1 MTWTEFLSSQTLGI
15 ILGSILT
22 VGFTWFIEWRKSV
35 REDKNHLRDKREELY
50 EQMYEFVM
58 RYEKDARTYKS
69 NKYISEDTRDF
80 YNEIEPQTIW
90 ATVKIREQFYTLFED
105 IMDSA
110 NSYKKHW
117 EKTSDKN
124 RKKILDFKEQIRKE
138 LGLKDQETYHG
149 YNRNKRKEF

>member
-1 MTWTEFLSSQTLGI
+1 MDWNTFYQENHTVIIGGTFTLLGI
-15 ILGSILT
+15 VIGWLLNLCQSY
-22 VGFTWFIEWRKSV
+22 FTNK
-35 REDKNHLRDKREELY
+35 REDRIHLRDKREELY

-58 RYEKDARTYKS
+58 RYEKDARTYKN

-80 YNEIEPQTIW
+80 YNAIEPKTIW
-90 ATVKIREQFYTLFED
+90 ATVKIQEQFYTLFED
-105 IMDSA
+105 IMESA

-138 LGLKDQETYHG
+138 LGLKD
-149 YNRNKRKEF
+149 

>member
-1 MTWTEFLSSQTLGI
+1 MCLSQIIADNQEVIVGGFFTIIGI
-15 ILGSILT
+15 VIGWLLNLCQSH
-22 VGFTWFIEWRKSV
+22 FTNK
-35 REDKNHLRDKREELY
+35 REDRIHIRNKREELY

-105 IMDSA
+105 IMGSA
-110 NSYKKHW
+110 KSYKKHW

-124 RKKILDFKEQIRKE
+124 HKKILDFKEQIRKE
-138 LGLKDQETYHG
+138 LGLKD
-149 YNRNKRKEF
+149 